1 MSPDA
6 LLKKYFAVV
15 LAGLV
20 AVMAYFQAS
29 GTMRLFGAALTPDE
43 KTLTQAPKPPKTAP
57 TSTLGSHV
65 EKNGDA
71 ILARNPFDS
80 VPDAQSA
87 LARLTAPDEH
97 FDVLLLDLNLRG
109 TTAADV
115 VRDVDSRGLDV
126 RVILTSGYASED
138 VPEELMRQPRVA
150 GYLPKPYPVDGLVA
164 SVRRAL
170 SD

>member
-1 MSPDA
+1 MTAFCDNLANRGERLVDEGIVQRVLVCDDEDRLAELTAS
-6 LLKKYFAVV
+6 LL
-15 LAGLV
+15 
-20 AVMAYFQAS
+20 
-29 GTMRLFGAALTPDE
+29 R
-43 KTLTQAPKPPKTAP
+43 
-57 TSTLGSHV
+57 H
-65 EKNGDA
+65 NGFYA
-71 ILARNPFDS
+71 ES
-80 VPDAQSA
+80 VPDAKSA
-87 LARLTAPDEH
+87 LARLTAPDQH